1 MGKHDSCF
9 LETLKYWPLEKEQA
23 KKQTNKQTKNAI
35 FSLYQYL
42 RGAHRRFVL
51 ILLAVGTAMKA
62 VMIILAVAA
71 SVSTSKAAIHSR
83 SSFLQTVKDRYLI
96 GHVTDRLKA
105 SSILLCAQLCL
116 KRRPLCCSINY
127 RDEDGKTICELNDKR
142 LESVGTDSSSFVSM
156 PGLIFAQLLNFEVCT
171 DMTALK

>member
-1 MGKHDSCF
+1 MFLRNTKILALGKRTS
-9 LETLKYWPLEKEQA
+9 
-23 KKQTNKQTKNAI
+23 KKTNKQTKNAI

-62 VMIILAVAA
+62 VMIILTAAA

-83 SSFLQTVKDRYLI
+83 SSFLQTVKDCYLI

-116 KRRPLCCSINY
+116 KRRPLCRSINY
-127 RDEDGKTICELNDKR
+127 GDEDGKTICELNDKR
-142 LESVGTDSSSFVSM
+142 LESAGTDSSSFVSM
-156 PGLIFAQLLNFEVCT
+156 PGLIFAQRLNFEVCT

>member
-1 MGKHDSCF
+1 MFLRNTKILALGKRTS
-9 LETLKYWPLEKEQA
+9 
-23 KKQTNKQTKNAI
+23 KKKNKQTKNAI

-42 RGAHRRFVL
+42 RGAHRRFAL

-71 SVSTSKAAIHSR
+71 SVSTSKVAIHSR

-116 KRRPLCCSINY
+116 KRRPLCRSINY
-127 RDEDGKTICELNDKR
+127 GDEDGKSICELNDKR
-142 LESVGTDSSSFVSM
+142 LQSAGTDSSSFVSM
-156 PGLIFAQLLNFEVCT
+156 PGFIFA
-171 DMTALK
+171 

>member
-23 KKQTNKQTKNAI
+23 KKKNKQTKNAI

-71 SVSTSKAAIHSR
+71 SVSTSKVAIHSR

-156 PGLIFAQLLNFEVCT
+156 PGFIFAQLLNFEVCT

>member
-1 MGKHDSCF
+1 MFLRNTKILALGKRTS
-9 LETLKYWPLEKEQA
+9 
-23 KKQTNKQTKNAI
+23 KKTNKQTKNAI

-71 SVSTSKAAIHSR
+71 SVSTSKVAIHSR

-116 KRRPLCCSINY
+116 KRRPLCRSINY
-127 RDEDGKTICELNDKR
+127 GDEDGKTICE
-142 LESVGTDSSSFVSM
+142 
-156 PGLIFAQLLNFEVCT
+156 
-171 DMTALK
+171 

>member
-1 MGKHDSCF
+1 MFLRNTKILALGKRTS
-9 LETLKYWPLEKEQA
+9 
-23 KKQTNKQTKNAI
+23 KKKNKQTKNAI

-42 RGAHRRFVL
+42 RGAHRSFAL

-71 SVSTSKAAIHSR
+71 SVSTSKVAIHSR

-116 KRRPLCCSINY
+116 KRRPLCRSINY
-127 RDEDGKTICELNDKR
+127 GDEDGKTICELNDKR
-142 LESVGTDSSSFVSM
+142 LESAGTDSSSFVSM
-156 PGLIFAQLLNFEVCT
+156 PGLIFAQRLNFEVCT

>member
-1 MGKHDSCF
+1 MFLRNTKILALGKRTS
-9 LETLKYWPLEKEQA
+9 
-23 KKQTNKQTKNAI
+23 KKKNKQTKNAI

-42 RGAHRRFVL
+42 RGAHRSFAL

-71 SVSTSKAAIHSR
+71 SVSTSKVAIHSR

-116 KRRPLCCSINY
+116 KRRPLCRSINY
-127 RDEDGKTICELNDKR
+127 GDEDGKSICELNDKR
-142 LESVGTDSSSFVSM
+142 LQSAGTDSSSFVSM
-156 PGLIFAQLLNFEVCT
+156 PGFIFA
-171 DMTALK
+171 

>member
-1 MGKHDSCF
+1 MFLRNTKILALGKRTS
-9 LETLKYWPLEKEQA
+9 
-23 KKQTNKQTKNAI
+23 KKKNKQTKKAI

-71 SVSTSKAAIHSR
+71 PVSTSKVAIHSR

-142 LESVGTDSSSFVSM
+142 LESVGTDSSSFVFLCQDLS
-156 PGLIFAQLLNFEVCT
+156 LLSFSIFRFVQI
-171 DMTALK
+171 

>member
-1 MGKHDSCF
+1 MFLRKTKILALGKRTS
-9 LETLKYWPLEKEQA
+9 
-23 KKQTNKQTKNAI
+23 KKKNKQTKNAI

-42 RGAHRRFVL
+42 RGAHRRFAL

-71 SVSTSKAAIHSR
+71 SVSTSKVAIHSR

-116 KRRPLCCSINY
+116 KRRPLCRSINY
-127 RDEDGKTICELNDKR
+127 GDEDGKSICELNDKR
-142 LESVGTDSSSFVSM
+142 LQSAGTDSSSFVSM
-156 PGLIFAQLLNFEVCT
+156 PGFIFA
-171 DMTALK
+171 

>member
-9 LETLKYWPLEKEQA
+9 LETLKYWPLKKEQA
-23 KKQTNKQTKNAI
+23 KKKNKQTKNAI

-42 RGAHRRFVL
+42 RGAHRRFEL

-62 VMIILAVAA
+62 AMIILAVAA
-71 SVSTSKAAIHSR
+71 SVSTSKVAIHSR

-96 GHVTDRLKA
+96 GHVTDRLQA

-116 KRRPLCCSINY
+116 KRRPLCRSINY
-127 RDEDGKTICELNDKR
+127 GDEDGKSICELNDKR
-142 LESVGTDSSSFVSM
+142 LQSAGTDASSFVSM
-156 PGLIFAQLLNFEVCT
+156 PGFIFA
-171 DMTALK
+171 